1 LTIWK
6 ETDALENRPV
16 KLKEIAKV
24 LDAELITGEMD
35 TDELEISSACCT
47 DLMSV
52 VLYYHSLNCLL
63 ITGLTQP
70 SVVRTAEI
78 ACIKSIVF
86 VQGKTPNLQT
96 IELAKEKG
104 IPLLSTPHS
113 MYSASGRLFQ
123 AGLPS
128 TPEK

>member
-1 LTIWK
+1 MEK
-6 ETDALENRPV
+6 ANM

-24 LDAELITGEMD
+24 LDAQFITEAMD
-35 TDELEISSACCT
+35 ADDLDISSACST

-52 VLYYHSLNCLL
+52 VLYYHSMNCLL

-70 SVVRTAEI
+70 SVIRTAEI
-78 ACIKSIVF
+78 ACIKCIVF
-86 VQGKTPNLQT
+86 VQGKNPNLQT

-113 MYSASGRLFQ
+113 MYSVSGRLFQ

-128 TPEK
+128 SPEK